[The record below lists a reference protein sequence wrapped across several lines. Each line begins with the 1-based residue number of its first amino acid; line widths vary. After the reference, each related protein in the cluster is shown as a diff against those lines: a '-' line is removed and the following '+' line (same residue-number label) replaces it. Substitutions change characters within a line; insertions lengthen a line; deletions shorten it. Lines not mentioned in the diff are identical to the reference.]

1 MKTRPRALFCFACKG
16 MCQKTLRDINKG
28 GFTCCKTDRSD
39 TCRPT
44 LLSLVTFRGTVTCG
58 LIHLWGR
65 NHVGWKSVV
74 PFCSA
79 KHFFPSFLAFLHCCQ
94 AFFLPH
100 SIFFFLISLNVAD
113 GAVLLE
119 SGTKKHVTFLALHF
133 FYSFCTTQTDGTDS
147 KVTTLGFPQM
157 NLEDAIQ
164 AQHEE
169 KERSL
174 PVGTLNFSLN
184 SLELTGTGC
193 YV

>member
-1 MKTRPRALFCFACKG
+1 MLQNRQIRHLQTYTTFSCHLSGYCNLWSDPSLGQESCRLEISSTILFCK
-16 MCQKTLRDINKG
+16 
-28 GFTCCKTDRSD
+28 
-39 TCRPT
+39 T
-44 LLSLVTFRGTVTCG
+44 LLSFFTC
-58 LIHLWGR
+58 
-65 NHVGWKSVV
+65 
-74 PFCSA
+74 
-79 KHFFPSFLAFLHCCQ
+79 FPSLLLGFLSSSFY
-94 AFFLPH
+94 
-100 SIFFFLISLNVAD
+100 IFFLISLNVAD
-113 GAVLLE
+113 AAVLLE